1 MNQQQNKP
9 AQGQQPKPV
18 PTAAQRGLVGRYME
32 RSAASVMPSAS
43 KRNADQ
49 VATRLSEMRA
59 ATEKE
64 LRRSVSERGAVDV
77 QARTVDLSFSSET
90 PVRRWFGEEILS
102 HAPGAMDTSRL
113 EARAPFLWM
122 HNWDDQRGVVVPGTI
137 RVDGGKGRA
146 AIKYSR
152 SAEGEKLFL
161 DTQDEIT
168 VNVSVGY
175 RIQDAQLV
183 EVRDDDVEVWLI
195 TRWQPYEISAVSVP
209 ADIEV
214 GAGRGMEKPQEEAPA
229 NTPENSQ
236 HPSNQTR
243 SIPETIGNQTMKI
256 QVLRNAAGHLVRA
269 EVDESGAIVKELE
282 VLERAG
288 DDAQAHIRNG
298 SAAEGKRVRTLLEM
312 GDKYGK
318 AVPNAAELA
327 RKAVADG
334 ETPEQLQARML
345 DAVQTRSAR
354 PLSEQTEDASIGM
367 SDKEVRNFSILRA
380 IRALAP
386 NASRADREAAAFEI
400 ECGEAAQRAYGK
412 AAKGI
417 LIPAEVLSRAFNAG
431 GAANSPSGATSGAN
445 LVANVLMSGSF
456 IEMLRNRTTI
466 MRLGTTMGGLVGT
479 VDIPKQTGGA
489 TGYWV
494 GEGDDATE
502 GSPTIGQISFSS
514 KTVAAYTDLTRRLM
528 MQSTPDAEGIVRRDL
543 ANALAQTIDAA
554 GYYGNGSGNTP
565 RGIKNYAGINA
576 KDFAATQPTFAE
588 LVEMETLV
596 ASDNADIGQMGYVAN
611 AAFRGHA
618 KTTPRFGTGTESTI
632 WEPGNTV
639 NGYRTEITNQVITG
653 DVFFGNFADFIIAMW
668 GGLDLTVDPY
678 SLSKSGGLR
687 IVMFQDVDMNLRR
700 VESVCWGSAAVT
712 P

>member
-1 MNQQQNKP
+1 MNHHL
-9 AQGQQPKPV
+9 QP
-18 PTAAQRGLVGRYME
+18 
-32 RSAASVMPSAS
+32 
-43 KRNADQ
+43 ND
-49 VATRLSEMRA
+49 ATRLAGLYLTRAGDKTPLTAEQLNGQGALMRA
-59 ATEKE
+59 M
-64 LRRSVSERGAVDV
+64 SVGSVDKD
-77 QARTVDLSFSSET
+77 ARTVELAFSSEYEGK
-90 PVRRWFGEEILS
+90 RWFGIEILDHS
-102 HAPGAMDTSRL
+102 PASVQLERL
-113 EARAPFLWM
+113 RDAAALLVN
-122 HNWDDQRGVVVPGTI
+122 HDWDDQVGVVESVTI
-137 RVDGGKGRA
+137 GQDRVGRA
-146 AIKYSR
+146 TVRFGTGSR
-152 SAEGEKLFL
+152 A
-161 DTQDEIT
+161 DEIFQD
-168 VNVSVGY
+168 VASGIRKHVSVGY
-175 RIQDAQLV
+175 RVLDAKLV
-183 EVRDDDVEVWLI
+183 ETRGDVDVYRI
-195 TRWQPYEISAVSVP
+195 TSWEPYEISIVPVPFDHSVG
-209 ADIEV
+209 V
-214 GAGRGMEKPQEEAPA
+214 GRAAEKPQEEAPA
-229 NTPENSQ
+229 KPQENSQ
-236 HPSNQTR
+236 HPSNETR
-243 SIPETIGNQTMKI
+243 SIPETFGSQTMKI

-298 SAAEGKRVRTLLEM
+298 SAAEGKRVRALLDM

-327 RKAVADG
+327 RKAVTDG
-334 ETPEQLQARML
+334 ETPEQLQARLL

-354 PLSEQTEDASIGM
+354 PLSEQTEDANIGM

-431 GAANSPSGATSGAN
+431 GAANTPTGATSGAN

-502 GSPTIGQISFSS
+502 GSPTIGQISFSP

-554 GYYGNGSGNTP
+554 GYYGSGSGNTP
-565 RGIKNYAGINA
+565 RGIKNYTGINA

-618 KTTPRFGTGTESTI
+618 KTTPRFGSGTESTI

-639 NGYRTEITNQVITG
+639 NGYRTEITNQVVTG

-700 VESVCWGSAAVT
+700 VESVCWGSALVS
-712 P
+712 